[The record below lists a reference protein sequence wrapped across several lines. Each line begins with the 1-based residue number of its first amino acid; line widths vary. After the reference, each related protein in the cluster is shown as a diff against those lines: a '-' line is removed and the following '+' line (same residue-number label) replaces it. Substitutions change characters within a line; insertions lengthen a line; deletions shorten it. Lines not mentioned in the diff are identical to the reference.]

1 MKFLQLLQPTRFRPK
16 RSGPPDPSVFLVRSD
31 PFRLIVWLCWLTGL
45 VGVVCPSGLAAFHG
59 DLLNG
64 TDFAVL
70 RPPAAMFE
78 AEVRRLPQPMVNWTY
93 LPATNS
99 PAVQSMNAELSDLR
113 KALRLQG
120 VRDPEAIVRA
130 HEEQRS
136 DAVAKFDDVR
146 QINPGLDTPDSEN
159 ERVSRKIRIVEGLP
173 TEFADYFRGWL
184 AFKEGRTND
193 AIKSF
198 EAVLA
203 LPEKDRR
210 FKSVWAA
217 YLLGRAQQDAQ
228 PGQAVSSFQLVR
240 ALAKQGFSDG
250 IGLAAESIGWEARA
264 HLKAKRYVRAMEL
277 YREQFA
283 AGDHNGVVSL
293 KWVAGEVF
301 AEGGRALADAAAH
314 PIARRIVTAWF
325 TDQPVWSEPE
335 ESGGEPPIATWLNLI
350 EQVGTNDTALA
361 EQLSL
366 AAYHAGD
373 WVAAKR
379 WVDRSAKA
387 PVGEWIRAKLLLR
400 NGKRDEAAKL
410 LSGLAPLFP
419 RDERCDDAPA
429 STRMADSLTTTWA
442 TPGKRIQAELAV
454 LRLGQGRYADALD
467 LFLKADSAVDAG
479 YVAERVLGLDELK
492 SFVDRAWPDRV
503 LTEEE
508 RQPLGDTADCRDRV
522 RHEALVKE
530 DGVRSMIR
538 SLLARRLVRAS
549 RGAEARPYVA
559 PDLLGDYDAMMAGL
573 RTGEDESLLKEQRA
587 RGWWSAAQIMR
598 TNGIVLVATEVEPDW
613 AAVGGNDEPTPT
625 LSNRFA
631 SATLKLFAA
640 SEDEVRRARSSATD
654 PEIRFHYRYQAAF
667 IAMDAAKLLPDNEEL
682 TATILYTAGCWL
694 KNREP
699 KVADLFYKALVRR
712 CGKTELGRAADVKRW
727 FPPLDE
733 DGHPILTRRRFND
746 NPLPLLPGIDTP
758 IEVPAVDPV
767 ISP

>member
-1 MKFLQLLQPTRFRPK
+1 
-16 RSGPPDPSVFLVRSD
+16 
-31 PFRLIVWLCWLTGL
+31 
-45 VGVVCPSGLAAFHG
+45 
-59 DLLNG
+59 
-64 TDFAVL
+64 
-70 RPPAAMFE
+70 
-78 AEVRRLPQPMVNWTY
+78 
-93 LPATNS
+93 
-99 PAVQSMNAELSDLR
+99 MNAELGDLR

-120 VRDPEAIVRA
+120 VRDSESIVRA

-136 DAVAKFDDVR
+136 EAVAKFDEGR
-146 QINPGLDTPDSEN
+146 QVIAGLDTPDSGN
-159 ERVSRKIRIVEGLP
+159 ERVTRKIRIVEGLP
-173 TEFADYFRGWL
+173 TEFAEYFRGWL

-193 AIKSF
+193 AVKSF

-203 LPEKDRR
+203 LPEKERR
-210 FKSVWAA
+210 FKSAWAA
-217 YLLGRAQQDAQ
+217 YMLGRAQQDAK

-240 ALAKQGFSDG
+240 ALVKQGFSDG

-283 AGDHNGVVSL
+283 AGDHDGVVSL
-293 KWVAGEVF
+293 KWVSGEVL

-314 PIARRIVTAWF
+314 PIARRIVTASF
-325 TDQPVWSEPE
+325 TDQHVWSEPE
-335 ESGGEPPIATWLNLI
+335 ETEEEPPIATWLNLM
-350 EQVGTNDTALA
+350 EQAGTNDTVLA

-366 AAYHAGD
+366 AAYQAGD
-373 WVAAKR
+373 WVAVKR

-387 PVGEWIRAKLLLR
+387 PVAEWIRAKLLLR
-400 NGKRDEAAKL
+400 SGKRDEAAKL

-419 RDERCDDAPA
+419 RDERCDDASA

-454 LRLGQGRYADALD
+454 LRLGQGRYVDALG
-467 LFLKADSAVDAG
+467 LFLAADSLVDAG

-508 RQPLGDTADCRDRV
+508 RQPLDDTAECLERV

-559 PDLLGDYDAMMAGL
+559 PDLLGDYEAMMAGL
-573 RTGEDESLLKEQRA
+573 RTGEDESLPKEQRA

-625 LSNRFA
+625 LSNRLS

-640 SEDEVRRARSSATD
+640 SEDEIRRARSSATD

-667 IAMDAAKLLPDNEEL
+667 IAMDAAKLLPDNDEL
-682 TATILYTAGCWL
+682 TATMLYTAGSWL

-727 FPPLDE
+727 FPHLDE
-733 DGHPILTRRRFND
+733 DGHPILTRLQPIDDSLMVF
-746 NPLPLLPGIDTP
+746 PLIATP
-758 IEVPAVDPV
+758 IELPPVDPV